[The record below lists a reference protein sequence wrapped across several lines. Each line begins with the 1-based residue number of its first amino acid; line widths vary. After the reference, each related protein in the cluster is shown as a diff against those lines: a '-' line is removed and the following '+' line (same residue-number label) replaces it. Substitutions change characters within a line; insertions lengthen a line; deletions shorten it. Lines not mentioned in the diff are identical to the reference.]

1 MKKIHSI
8 FAPVTKRALTIS
20 VLSSIVI
27 FAISCVEKIAP
38 MAGDSQSSEAISTNN
53 PKAKTAAYATEYG
66 VYYQGY
72 TNGAAYTQANAT
84 SDLKDLK
91 FWDSNAQLS
100 IKQYD
105 NTNGYKALRVKMP
118 ANQYGGNTG
127 VTAETYLADKNEYT
141 LEYKVL
147 FEPGFQFNQ
156 GNVSNK
162 YGGGKLPGICGGS
175 RPGGC
180 TKKTD
185 GMSARIMFR
194 RDPTQTTPYL
204 ELYHYWRNQT
214 TSCGES
220 YVLQTGITTNTWY
233 TIKVRVN
240 LGTTTSDGY
249 VKCWVNGVEKTS
261 RSFRYLGSGQSWKLN
276 GLMFHSFMGGNDSSW
291 APTADTYLMIDNFK
305 VDDNQF

>member
-1 MKKIHSI
+1 MKKNQSIH
-8 FAPVTKRALTIS
+8 ALLTKSALTILVS
-20 VLSSIVI
+20 VSTAVLI
-27 FAISCVEKIAP
+27 ISCTEKIAP
-38 MAGDSQSSEAISTNN
+38 ITNDSQSSDVVSAAN
-53 PKAKTAAYATEYG
+53 PKAKTAAYATEYA
-66 VYYQGY
+66 VYYQNY
-72 TNGAAYTQANAT
+72 TNGAAYTQTNADD
-84 SDLKDLK
+84 DLKDLK

-118 ANQYGGNTG
+118 ANQFGGNTG

-147 FEPGFQFNQ
+147 FESGFQFNQ

-175 RPGGC
+175 RPSGC

-204 ELYHYWRNQT
+204 ELYHYWRNQPN
-214 TSCGES
+214 SCGES
-220 YVLQTGITTNTWY
+220 YVLQTGINTNTWY
-233 TIKVRVN
+233 NIKIRVN
-240 LGTTTSDGY
+240 LGTTTTDGY

-261 RSFRYLGSGQSWKLN
+261 RQFRYLASGQSWKLN
-276 GLMFHSFMGGNDSSW
+276 GLMFHSFMGGNDQSW